1 MDTIKTQYTKALLT
15 CLALAVIVA
24 GVAYAQSEEI
34 TLVGEINDAYQ
45 LVADNEVYDIDD
57 TPLGDD
63 LAQNY
68 ISVRVKVTGTVQ
80 QGEELR
86 IIRVKSFESVDE

>member
-1 MDTIKTQYTKALLT
+1 MDTIKTQYIKALLT

-24 GVAYAQSEEI
+24 GAAYAKSEEV

-68 ISVRVKVTGTVQ
+68 ISMRVKVTGTVR

-86 IIRVKSFESVDE
+86 IIRVKSFEAVDE